1 MTEQGKK
8 VWKELE
14 NMEWSNEPKDF
25 HLEYFEDIIEATK
38 KALTIPVV
46 SNSFICVKDQEP
58 PKNTELIAQDPK
70 GGNYLTSWRESYK
83 IFMCQNKQ
91 EDSSEWKWKQI

>member
-14 NMEWSNEPKDF
+14 NMGWSNEPKDF

-38 KALTIPVV
+38 KALTIPDV
-46 SNSFICVKDQEP
+46 SQQRELLIDFVKWFE
-58 PKNTELIAQDPK
+58 TLSAEELVWYDGEYAE
-70 GGNYLTSWRESYK
+70 T
-83 IFMCQNKQ
+83 FMAINCG
-91 EDSSEWKWKQI
+91 

>member
-14 NMEWSNEPKDF
+14 NMGWSNKPKDF

-38 KALTIPVV
+38 KALTLTDVV
-46 SNSFICVKDQEP
+46 VPFYCGEQEEGRQICDSQCMGCDGLER
-58 PKNTELIAQDPK
+58 K
-70 GGNYLTSWRESYK
+70 GR
-83 IFMCQNKQ
+83 
-91 EDSSEWKWKQI
+91 

>member
-14 NMEWSNEPKDF
+14 NMGWSNEPKDF

-38 KALTIPVV
+38 KALTLTDVV
-46 SNSFICVKDQEP
+46 KSLPNKYCPQCGEP
-58 PKNTELIAQDPK
+58 IKKPHKF
-70 GGNYLTSWRESYK
+70 WCESK
-83 IFMCQNKQ
+83 
-91 EDSSEWKWKQI
+91 S

>member
-1 MTEQGKK
+1 MNIEKLMNEIS
-8 VWKELE
+8 ELRAE
-14 NMEWSNEPKDF
+14 NF
-25 HLEYFEDIIEATK
+25 
-38 KALTIPVV
+38 ALKLNLPVV

-70 GGNYLTSWRESYK
+70 GVNHLTSWRESYK

-91 EDSSEWKWKQI
+91 DNSYEWKWKQI

>member
-14 NMEWSNEPKDF
+14 KMGWSNEPEDL

-38 KALTIPVV
+38 QALTIPAVV
-46 SNSFICVKDQEP
+46 KSLP
-58 PKNTELIAQDPK
+58 QDKFCKVCNLPTNGEK
-70 GGNYLTSWRESYK
+70 CYSKRCP
-83 IFMCQNKQ
+83 I
-91 EDSSEWKWKQI
+91 

>member
-1 MTEQGKK
+1 MAFLIAPNNLLTMTEQGKK

-14 NMEWSNEPKDF
+14 KMGWSNEPKDF

-46 SNSFICVKDQEP
+46 VGQSEQLKAYNEFVVK
-58 PKNTELIAQDPK
+58 KIAEGWSMAD
-70 GGNYLTSWRESYK
+70 
-83 IFMCQNKQ
+83 FD
-91 EDSSEWKWKQI
+91 EDAINEFLSL